1 MQPTHNANTS
11 QDRISPSINEALRK
25 KQSELW
31 LAENKEAIAA
41 YNTHV
46 EKHGVFSDGLR
57 SF

>member
-1 MQPTHNANTS
+1 MNATHNANAS
-11 QDRISPSINEALRK
+11 QDTINLNEALRK

-31 LAENKEAIAA
+31 RAESKEAIAA

-46 EKHGVFSDGLR
+46 EMHGVFSDGLR